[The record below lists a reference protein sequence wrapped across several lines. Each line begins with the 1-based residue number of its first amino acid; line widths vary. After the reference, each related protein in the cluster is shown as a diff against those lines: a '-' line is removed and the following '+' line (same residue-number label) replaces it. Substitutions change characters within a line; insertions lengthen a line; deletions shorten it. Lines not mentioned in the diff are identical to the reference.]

1 MFSWRENIAKIQLK
15 FKMPNKKL
23 IFIFLIYASICVING
38 RQKI

>member
-23 IFIFLIYASICVING
+23 IFIFLIYAYVYSCHNTVG
-38 RQKI
+38 S